1 MRIGPLAIAV
11 LGVVGACREG
21 RVRAARDAG
30 VDRAASRSVGLRGP
44 SIVAPARPV
53 ACPWRWRDETALSLD
68 APADEPFEF
77 EAACSA
83 SQLSIV
89 WRSGASAA
97 VTTRALRED
106 AAWSAPLALGDDVST
121 LGRPYAS
128 STAVWVAWTTP
139 TGALRSARVDG
150 AVMRSADATPALHAT
165 FRGAFVLFAQGDHA
179 LVASTHRRRLVDQ
192 VIVHRVGV
200 GSAPPAGALLGEGS
214 LVAASTG
221 SRPRVVTLTN
231 IPRSQGGPWH
241 LKAWRLDASVAMAL
255 AAPAAE
261 GIFGVMPEG
270 GAASSA
276 DLPVGIGRFEFT
288 RTLGERTGA
297 MLFQTVLGAERG
309 APRVVWFDVDSPVL
323 MTLPV
328 AVTSLGATFDAP
340 SGDAGTHGAEIVWWG
355 DQNALE
361 RAAVTPAGLG
371 APTRIGARLA
381 TEFTVYEAA
390 RNTRWVTCG
399 AERWRVTARREA
411 ESVRLGAAREACE
424 VEGR

>member
-11 LGVVGACREG
+11 LGVVGACRDG

-30 VDRAASRSVGLRGP
+30 VERAASRSVGLRGP

-53 ACPWRWRDETALSLD
+53 ACPWKWSDETALTLD
-68 APADEPFEF
+68 APADAPFDF
-77 EAACSA
+77 EAVCSA
-83 SQLSIV
+83 SQLSVV

-97 VTTRALRED
+97 LTSRALRQD
-106 AAWSAPLALGDDVST
+106 ATWSAPSALGDDVST
-121 LGRPYAS
+121 LGRPYAA

-139 TGALRSARVDG
+139 TGTLRSARVDG
-150 AVMRSADATPALHAT
+150 AVMRSSDAIPALHTT
-165 FRGAFVLFAQGDHA
+165 FRSPFVLFARGDHA
-179 LVASTHRRRLVDQ
+179 LVASTFRRRLVDQ

-200 GSAPPAGALLGEGS
+200 GSAPPSGALLSEGS

-221 SRPRVVTLTN
+221 ARPRLVTMTN

-241 LKAWRLDASVAMAL
+241 LKGWRLDASVAMTL

-261 GIFGVMPEG
+261 GAFGVMPEG

-309 APRVVWFDVDSPVL
+309 APRVAWFGDDTPVV

-328 AVTSLGATFDAP
+328 AVTSLGATFDATA
-340 SGDAGTHGAEIVWWG
+340 GDAGTQGAEILWWG

-361 RAAVTPAGLG
+361 RATVTPAGLG

-399 AERWRVTARREA
+399 AERWRVTARREGA
-411 ESVRLGAAREACE
+411 SVRLGAAREACE